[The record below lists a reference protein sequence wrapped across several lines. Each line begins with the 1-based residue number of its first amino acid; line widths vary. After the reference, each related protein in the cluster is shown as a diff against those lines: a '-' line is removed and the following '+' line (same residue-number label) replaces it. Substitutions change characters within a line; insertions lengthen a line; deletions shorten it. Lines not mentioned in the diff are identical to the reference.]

1 MTTRRVVL
9 FGGSFDP
16 VHHGHLIVA
25 RAVAELRGFDRITL
39 VPAAQSPHKRDAHAS
54 AEHRL
59 AMLRLAVQG
68 DEVFEICDFEV
79 RRSPPSY
86 SIDTVE
92 TLRQR
97 HGEDV
102 EMHWV
107 IGADMLIDLPRW
119 HRAGELLDLV
129 KLVIVARAPW
139 QDRLEEILTCP
150 DVAGGVSPAQLD
162 RIRRSVVETPLIDIS
177 STMIRRRIARGAS
190 VRYLLPESVGRYIRD
205 HGLYAGGG
213 RD

>member
-213 RD
+213 LD